1 MPDNPTRIRH
11 SWDSNASA
19 WTRAV
24 REQRIDSRRLATDE
38 AIVRAVLEGSP
49 HRVLDIG
56 CGEGWLCRVLE
67 ARGCEVVGIDA
78 SPALIEAA
86 RQAGEGQY
94 EVLSQAELVGEAG
107 AHLGRFDA
115 LVCNFALFDE
125 DLAPLLRGL
134 QQRLAPGGRLL
145 IQTLHPWSACGD
157 EPYEDGWRLETFSAF
172 GDEFRESMPWYF
184 RTFESWLALL
194 HASGWRLLALRE
206 PRRPDTGAACSLLL
220 VAAPAG

>member
-49 HRVLDIG
+49 RRVLDIG

-67 ARGCEVVGIDA
+67 ARGCEVVGVDA
-78 SPALIEAA
+78 SAALIEAA
-86 RQAGEGQY
+86 RQAGDGRY

-107 AHLGRFDA
+107 AHLGLFDA

-134 QQRLAPGGRLL
+134 PQRLAPGGRLL

-157 EPYEDGWRLETFSAF
+157 EPYEDGWRLETFSAL
-172 GDEFRESMPWYF
+172 GEEFREPMPWYF

-194 HASGWRLLALRE
+194 HACGWRLLALRE
-206 PRRPDTGAACSLLL
+206 PRRPDTGEACSLLL
-220 VAAPAG
+220 VAAPAE

>member
-11 SWDSNASA
+11 SWDSNAGA

-67 ARGCEVVGIDA
+67 AQGCEVVGIDA

-107 AHLGRFDA
+107 
-115 LVCNFALFDE
+115 
-125 DLAPLLRGL
+125 
-134 QQRLAPGGRLL
+134 
-145 IQTLHPWSACGD
+145 
-157 EPYEDGWRLETFSAF
+157 
-172 GDEFRESMPWYF
+172 
-184 RTFESWLALL
+184 
-194 HASGWRLLALRE
+194 
-206 PRRPDTGAACSLLL
+206 
-220 VAAPAG
+220 